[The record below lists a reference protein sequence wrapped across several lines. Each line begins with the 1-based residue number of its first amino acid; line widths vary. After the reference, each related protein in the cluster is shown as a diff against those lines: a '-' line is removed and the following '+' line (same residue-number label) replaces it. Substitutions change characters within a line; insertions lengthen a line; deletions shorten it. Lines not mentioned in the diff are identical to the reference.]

1 MKEKDNKVIYNIKV
15 NTEKM
20 YDHTI
25 EEMVKRGCPE
35 SDIKAVEEA
44 KANALAAYD
53 MEEEECE
60 SPCATKSDV
69 SDLLNTIGRVHENT
83 TPLMSNLF
91 IVRIGDVPIYQVRS
105 FHFSPDEKDF
115 SVGFYETREFS
126 VIEYFL
132 KNKKFGEVSI
142 EYLTQNGETIRTD
155 VFKSA
160 SVDKIMVDG
169 LAYETDRPFGMYI
182 KFNYKKYVPSAG

>member
-1 MKEKDNKVIYNIKV
+1 MKESDKKVIYNIKD

-25 EEMVKRGCPE
+25 EEMRNKGCSE

-44 KANALAAYD
+44 KASALAAYD
-53 MEEEECE
+53 MNEEERK
-60 SPCATKSDV
+60 SPYVAKNNIL
-69 SDLLNTIGRVHENT
+69 DLLNNIGCVPM

-91 IVRIGDVPIYQVRS
+91 IVRIGDVPINQVRS

-115 SVGFYETREFS
+115 SIGFYETREFS

-169 LAYETDRPFGMYI
+169 LSYNADSPFGMYI